1 VLNNAASL
9 TWIKA
14 SDGGKP
20 RVLFT
25 SMTGK
30 GLHMGVFTAS
40 EDRSNQRTIYLPDD
54 KSGMAHRAALS
65 PDGRSVLVVEMDM
78 AGWRPCRLV
87 PFDGSS
93 SGAAVGP
100 NLSQCTDAA
109 WSPDGKWMYVAANT
123 GGGFHIWRQ
132 RFPNGTPEQVTSGAT
147 EEQGIAVDPDGMS
160 ILTSMGDRQST
171 LWLHRGDT
179 HQLTYEGFA
188 YSPQF
193 SADGKRLYYLQRTS
207 QNRRFV
213 SGELWVADLATGKRE
228 HLLSDELMD
237 SYDISRDGATAV
249 FVRVDA
255 SGQSSV
261 WEATLDGSAAP
272 RQLSAL
278 QAIRVIY
285 GPSDDVYFVGGDGPP
300 LYIYRVARA
309 GGTPK
314 KVVPTAANYLYAVS
328 PDGKWL
334 AGWVGMSVAFY
345 PVDGGPSKLLC
356 ARCGTAGEEQRGVT
370 PSLVRWSSDGRTLY
384 LYAVSPR
391 STYAVSLPA
400 GVMVPALPDKGFVTI
415 EDAAKALGGKAIADP
430 RAYPSDD
437 PDVYAFPKVSSH
449 RNIYRVSLQ

>member
-9 TWIKA
+9 SWIKA
-14 SDGGKP
+14 PDAGKP

-25 SMTGK
+25 SMTGE
-30 GLHMGVFTAS
+30 GLHMGVFTAA
-40 EDRSNQRTIYLPDD
+40 EDRSNQRTVYLPDD

-93 SGAAVGP
+93 PGGPVGP
-100 NLSQCTDAA
+100 SLSQCTDAA
-109 WSPDGKWMYVAANT
+109 WSPDGKWMYLAVNT

-132 RFPNGTPEQVTSGAT
+132 QFPDGIPEQVTSGAT
-147 EEQGIAVDPDGMS
+147 EEQGIAVDPDGRS

-171 LWLHRGDT
+171 LWVHHGDT
-179 HQLTYEGFA
+179 HQLTFEGFA

-193 SADGKRLYYLQRTS
+193 SADGKRLFYLQRTS

-213 SGELWVADLATGKRE
+213 SGELWSADLATGKRE
-228 HLLSDELMD
+228 RLLSDELMD
-237 SYDISRDGATAV
+237 SYDISRDGSTAV

-255 SGQSSV
+255 NGLSSV

-272 RQLSAL
+272 KQLSSL
-278 QAIRVIY
+278 QAIRVLY
-285 GPSDDVYFVGGDGPP
+285 GPADAVYFVGGQAPP
-300 LYIYRVARA
+300 FYVYSVSRA
-309 GGTPK
+309 GGAPRK
-314 KVVPTAANYLYAVS
+314 IVPAPANYLYAVS

-334 AGWVGMSVAFY
+334 AAWIGVTVAFY
-345 PVDGGPSKLLC
+345 PVDGGESKLLC
-356 ARCGTAGEEQRGVT
+356 GRCGTAGEEQRGVT
-370 PSLVRWSSDGRTLY
+370 PSLVRWSSDGRTLF
-384 LYAVSPR
+384 LYGVSAR
-391 STYAVSLPA
+391 TTYAVALSP
-400 GVMVPALPDKGFVTI
+400 GSTVPPLPDKGFFTV
-415 EDAAKALGGKAIADP
+415 EDAAKALGGKAIPDP

-437 PDVYAFPKVSSH
+437 PEVYAFPKVSSH